1 MVANLLK
8 MERET
13 GLEPATSSLGT
24 GPMVGSKDLSVSV
37 VLVRL
42 KQALAKSATSLF
54 SLSNR
59 GTNVVHS
66 RTSAASI
73 SLRDILWARNSNG
86 SRCSA
91 SREPIGVLRE
101 FLRSQFTSGPY

>member
-1 MVANLLK
+1 MDL
-8 MERET
+8 
-13 GLEPATSSLGT
+13 
-24 GPMVGSKDLSVSV
+24 KDLSVSGI
-37 VLVRL
+37 LFRL

-59 GTNVVHS
+59 GTNVV
-66 RTSAASI
+66 RAKILNASI
-73 SLRDILWARNSNG
+73 PLRDILWAINSNG

-101 FLRSQFTSGPY
+101 FLRSQFTSGPYQ